1 MILIHT
7 NLRISLSKIVHRNLQ
22 LWASG
27 CRPAMHRLQKASE
40 GCFGGSCC
48 VVSPYIRCWL
58 LLSLIFSLF
67 SSHFI
72 VISLLSSLVCPP
84 SPSCS
89 FVIWLEMFPSW
100 FSIQLSYP
108 SSLTL
113 SFGSSKPSTPHY
125 INLSLSWAII
135 NFNKLGRCIPVTG
148 RTGTQTLSI
157 FPGAEWHCFCL
168 GFPSFASRTDGPGR
182 VWWDDRI
189 FYYIFVMIF

>member
-1 MILIHT
+1 MHIYIHMSNIDIDAKSMILIHT

-135 NFNKLGRCIPVTG
+135 NLI
-148 RTGTQTLSI
+148 S
-157 FPGAEWHCFCL
+157 
-168 GFPSFASRTDGPGR
+168 
-182 VWWDDRI
+182 
-189 FYYIFVMIF
+189 